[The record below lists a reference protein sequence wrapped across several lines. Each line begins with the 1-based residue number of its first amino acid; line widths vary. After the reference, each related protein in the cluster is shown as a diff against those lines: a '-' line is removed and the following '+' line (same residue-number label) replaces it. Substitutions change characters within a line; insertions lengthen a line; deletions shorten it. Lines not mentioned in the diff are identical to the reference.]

1 MAQQATVIAQE
12 NRPDNVKKDMA
23 EKPTVIAPE
32 NRPDNVKFE
41 KIWNRAKDCDVAAVL
56 LHANVDGFLCMDD
69 RHVLTADEVVECCKY
84 GCIIEA
90 NGIYYRPV
98 SWAVKVV
105 DDGVVIAGVGC
116 IDCLGHTPTPHA
128 FLSYDIRTLGPR

>member
-12 NRPDNVKKDMA
+12 NRPDNV

-56 LHANVDGFLCMDD
+56 LHANVNGLLCMDD
-69 RHVLTADEVVECCKY
+69 RHVLTVDEVVDCCKH

-90 NGIYYRPV
+90 NGVYYRPV
-98 SWAVKVV
+98 SWGVRVN

-116 IDCLGHTPTPHA
+116 IDCLSHTPTPHT
-128 FLSYDIRTLGPR
+128 FLSYGARIVGPR